1 MEDGRFVMASV
12 TEQTKISVSEEATS
26 SVQGT
31 VQVAPLAIA
40 RVASHAVLQS
50 YGVVGMA
57 APNLASDIAWTLTR
71 DPNRGIAVHIEDDRV
86 TIDLY
91 VVIEYGTRITTVA
104 NSMISAVRFS
114 VEKVTGLTVTQ
125 VNVHVQGLR
134 VSTDHKSNKGDKA
147 AS

>member
-1 MEDGRFVMASV
+1 M
-12 TEQTKISVSEEATS
+12 TEATNQP
-26 SVQGT
+26 VQGT
-31 VQVAPLAIA
+31 IEISPLAIA
-40 RVASHAVLQS
+40 RLASHAVLQS

-71 DPNRGIAVHIEDDRV
+71 DPHRGIEVHIEDDRV

-104 NSMISAVRFS
+104 NSMINAVRFY
-114 VEKVTGLTVTQ
+114 VEKATGMSVIQ

-134 VSTDHKSNKGDKA
+134 VSKDGNQS

>member
-1 MEDGRFVMASV
+1 M
-12 TEQTKISVSEEATS
+12 TEATNQP
-26 SVQGT
+26 VQGT
-31 VQVAPLAIA
+31 IDISPLAIA
-40 RVASHAVLQS
+40 RLASHAVLQS

-71 DPNRGIAVHIEDDRV
+71 DPHRGIEVHMEDDRV

-104 NSMISAVRFS
+104 NSMINAVRFY
-114 VEKVTGLTVTQ
+114 VEKATGMSVIQ

-134 VSTDHKSNKGDKA
+134 VSKDGKGNKS